1 MKLLKP
7 WGNSKLGLEYV
18 GISKLMV
25 NFCKG
30 LRKIHNL
37 IVLLGISGFCFAD
50 GAGENAGG
58 AAVVAAPVRF
68 LRFLPGS
75 GLPLRTSAW
84 KYYAKHLEQVGRKSW
99 QGSLFE
105 NEEALHLSWLEV
117 KNLIFSH
124 SMDILWVYHGIS
136 SSHMVVV
143 GDIPW
148 DL

>member
-1 MKLLKP
+1 
-7 WGNSKLGLEYV
+7 
-18 GISKLMV
+18 MV

-84 KYYAKHLEQVGRKSW
+84 KYYAKHLEQVGESHGREASLKMRKPCTYL
-99 QGSLFE
+99 G
-105 NEEALHLSWLEV
+105 
-117 KNLIFSH
+117 
-124 SMDILWVYHGIS
+124 
-136 SSHMVVV
+136 
-143 GDIPW
+143 
-148 DL
+148 